1 MQEGRNVM
9 RGKGQ
14 VLAEGQKGKMGPSA
28 YLRMILQVLN
38 TGPLV
43 FEDYRPSGLQGSM
56 GADRTTRG

>member
-1 MQEGRNVM
+1 M

-43 FEDYRPSGLQGSM
+43 FEDYSSK
-56 GADRTTRG
+56 RTTGFNGS